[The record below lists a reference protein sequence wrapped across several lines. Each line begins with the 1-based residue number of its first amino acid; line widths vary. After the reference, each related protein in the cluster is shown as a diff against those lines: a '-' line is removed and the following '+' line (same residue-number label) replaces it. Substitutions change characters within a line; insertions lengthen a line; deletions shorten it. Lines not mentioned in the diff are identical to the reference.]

1 MIKENSRKYY
11 HYIYLITNLLNK
23 KTYIGQRKCL
33 IDILPERDISYMGSG
48 KLIKLAINKHGVENF
63 NKDILAICSTRDV
76 ANILEIEYI
85 KLYREIGKAEYN
97 IADGGVISQNEK
109 MIETI
114 RESVIKHYNSPEGL
128 ITRKKLSE
136 SCKGRKLSDETKRK
150 LRVIADRESLLAK
163 MSPYNWKMD
172 ILTYWKETPKVKTKA
187 IIENDGK
194 YHWYHCGTEN
204 VRAKE
209 CPPGFEP
216 GRYVSHKSSE
226 ETKKKQS
233 DWWKNLS
240 EEEKEE
246 HRRKLR
252 EARKNRVFTAE
263 TCRKISATKKGK
275 PGRKQSEET
284 RKKISDTL
292 KGRTRTWGARDD
304 RENS

>member
-1 MIKENSRKYY
+1 MTKKNCRYY
-11 HYIYLITNLLNK
+11 HYIYLITNKVNG
-23 KTYIGQRKCL
+23 KTYVGQKKCSM
-33 IDILPERDISYMGSG
+33 DVLPENDTSYMGSG
-48 KLIKLAINKHGVENF
+48 KLIKQAVNKYGVENF
-63 NKDILAICSTRDV
+63 NKEIIAVCDSRNV

-109 MIETI
+109 MIESI
-114 RESVIKHYNSPEGL
+114 RESVVKHYNSPEGL
-128 ITRKKLSE
+128 ITRKKISE
-136 SCKGRKLSDETKRK
+136 KRK
-150 LRVIADRESLLAK
+150 GVLLPESAKEKLQVIADRESLLAK
-163 MSPYNWKMD
+163 MSPYNWKKD

-194 YHWYHCGTEN
+194 YHWYHRGEEN

-209 CPPGFEP
+209 CPDGFEP
-216 GRYVSHKSSE
+216 GRYISYKSSD
-226 ETKKKQS
+226 ETRKKQS

-252 EARKNRVFTAE
+252 EAHKNRVFTAE
-263 TCRKISATKKGK
+263 TCRKISEAKKGK

-284 RKKISDTL
+284 KQKISSTL
-292 KGRTRTWGARDD
+292 KGRKCTWGV
-304 RENS
+304 REDKSV